1 MAEMTKEMTKDM
13 SKKEAG
19 TPEGV
24 ERTRPHKVY
33 TPDVDIIERKDDIVV
48 VADLPGVDEKSLDIT
63 LEKNVLT
70 IYGRVEPEIPQK
82 HRLVYS
88 EYGIGDYQRAFTL
101 SDEVDKDR
109 IQASMKNG
117 VLRLVL
123 PKAEAAKTRKIMV
136 SSEA

>member
-1 MAEMTKEMTKDM
+1 MAELTKDI
-13 SKKEAG
+13 SKKEAE
-19 TPEGV
+19 TPQGV

-33 TPDVDIIERKDDIVV
+33 APDVDILERKDDIVV
-48 VADLPGVDEKSLDIT
+48 SADLPGVDEKTLDIT

-70 IYGRVEPEIPQK
+70 IYGRVEPAKDMPG
-82 HRLVYS
+82 HRLAYS

-109 IQASMKNG
+109 IQATMKNG

-123 PKAEAAKTRKIMV
+123 PKAEAARSRKIAV
-136 SSEA
+136 STAA

>member
-1 MAEMTKEMTKDM
+1 MAEMTKET

-19 TPEGV
+19 IPEGV
-24 ERTRPHKVY
+24 ERTRPQKVY
-33 TPDVDIIERKDDIVV
+33 APDVDILERKDDIVV
-48 VADLPGVDEKSLDIT
+48 TADLPGVDERTVDIT

-70 IYGRVEPEIPQK
+70 IYSRIEPVIPEK
-82 HRLVYS
+82 HRLAYS
-88 EYGIGDYQRAFTL
+88 EYGVGDYQRAFTL

-109 IQASMKNG
+109 IQATVKNG

-136 SSEA
+136 SAEA